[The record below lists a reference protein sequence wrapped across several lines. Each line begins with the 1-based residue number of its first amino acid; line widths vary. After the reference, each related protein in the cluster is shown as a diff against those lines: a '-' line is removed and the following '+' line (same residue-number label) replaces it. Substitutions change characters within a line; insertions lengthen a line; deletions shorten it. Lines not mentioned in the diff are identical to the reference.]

1 MVKGE
6 TQKGANW
13 VDRLIETY
21 RSGKDLE
28 LKRFQGQRNRNEDEG
43 VRVQCWEGQ
52 ESEERDVG
60 DGEGHEGRG
69 DKKSGKQLWS
79 SHFADLA

>member
-28 LKRFQGQRNRNEDEG
+28 LKRFQGQRNRNEDEA
-43 VRVQCWEGQ
+43 RV
-52 ESEERDVG
+52 
-60 DGEGHEGRG
+60 
-69 DKKSGKQLWS
+69 
-79 SHFADLA
+79 